1 MAEPAGA
8 PAAVG
13 GDAAPRISVIVPTW
27 NEAKYLPALFESLR
41 RQTVRPDE
49 LLVADSGSSDGT
61 AEVARAA
68 GAIVL
73 EGERRGPG
81 EGRNRGAAV
90 AAGDAL
96 LFVDADCLL
105 PS

>member
-1 MAEPAGA
+1 
-8 PAAVG
+8 
-13 GDAAPRISVIVPTW
+13 
-27 NEAKYLPALFESLR
+27 LR

-81 EGRNRGAAV
+81 EGRNRGAAA

-105 PS
+105 PSNLIESVFLALGAPAVVGGATGVAPASRRWIQRS